1 MLRLSHNEPKP
12 DLKPRDVRIKV
23 TYAGLNRAEAFQ
35 RMGTYP
41 APPGA
46 SKLLGLECT
55 GTVTEVRSLSLSTG
69 HS

>member
-1 MLRLSHNEPKP
+1 MLRLSTSEPKP

-23 TYAGLNRAEAFQ
+23 AAAGINRAEAFQ

-46 SKLLGLECT
+46 SNLLGLECC
-55 GTVTEVRSLSLSTG
+55 GEITEVRAPPTL
-69 HS
+69 